1 MDDKLA
7 LSGTVVRKTGDGYV
21 NGTWTDAYAYYFDAS
36 YAFNN
41 KHRLQ
46 FYALGAL
53 RDMDKIYTNKTWL
66 HMTENFSMN

>member
-21 NGTWTDAYAYYFDAS
+21 NGTWTDAYAYYFDVS
-36 YAFNN
+36 YVFN

-53 RDMDKIYTNKTWL
+53 RDMDKFIQTNL
-66 HMTENFSMN
+66 VV